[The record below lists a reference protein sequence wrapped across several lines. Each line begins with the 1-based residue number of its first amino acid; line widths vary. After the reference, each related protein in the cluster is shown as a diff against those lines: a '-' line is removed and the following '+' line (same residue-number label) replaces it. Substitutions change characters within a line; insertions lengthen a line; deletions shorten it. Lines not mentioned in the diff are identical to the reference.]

1 MRKKTAFRTK
11 SIGTKVTEEEFARL
25 EELAAT
31 AGQKRA
37 EWVRAKLLAPA
48 TAQGGTEQVLAE
60 VLALRS
66 ILLNLFFKVSQ
77 GQAVA
82 AEEMKSIIERADA
95 GKVEKALARLQPES
109 VPFLNAHNATN
120 QAVRS

>member
-1 MRKKTAFRTK
+1 MRKTDLRAK

-25 EELAAT
+25 EELARG
-31 AGQKRA
+31 AGQTRA
-37 EWVRAKLLAPA
+37 EWVRARLLAPA
-48 TAQGGTEQVLAE
+48 AAGAGTEQVLAE

-77 GQAVA
+77 GEAVP

-95 GKVEKALARLQPES
+95 GKLEKALARLQPER
-109 VPFLNAHNATN
+109 V
-120 QAVRS
+120 Q